1 MRLKKTRLF
10 YLAVAV
16 IFTMVQ
22 MVPAMAEETQEFVID
37 EDGVLTAYNG
47 EDTVVEIPDTV
58 KKIGDKAFEKK
69 GKILGV
75 VMPDSVTSI
84 GDGAFDS
91 CSSLKDV
98 AMSKG
103 LKEIGESAFKN
114 CK

>member
-47 EDTVVEIPDTV
+47 EDTVVEIETPQSFRRSSV
-58 KKIGDKAFEKK
+58 LYNLCAVFSRAFS
-69 GKILGV
+69 LGEV
-75 VMPDSVTSI
+75 RRASNDDSGVGRVIFYKLYHNS
-84 GDGAFDS
+84 
-91 CSSLKDV
+91 
-98 AMSKG
+98 
-103 LKEIGESAFKN
+103 
-114 CK
+114 